1 LANVGHITPVAA
13 NIRNDASVAA
23 AVAGVDHVVNLV
35 GILYE
40 SGAQRFAAIHAEGA
54 GRVAA
59 AAKAAGAKRLLH
71 VSAMGADPGSP
82 ALYARSK
89 AEGEAAVRSAF
100 PEAVIL
106 RPSIVFGPE
115 DDFFN
120 RFAGMARFS
129 PALPLIGG
137 GKTRFQPVY
146 VGDVA
151 DAAAKILTAPL
162 DAPFPYA
169 GKTYELAGPKIYSFR
184 ELMELLLSE
193 IGRKR
198 VLLPIPWGIARMQA
212 AVLGLLPFPPLTP
225 DQVKLLER
233 DNVASGQLPGFAEL
247 AIAPSGPEAVLPA
260 YLDRFRLGGRFS
272 RA

>member
-1 LANVGHITPVAA
+1 
-13 NIRNDASVAA
+13 
-23 AVAGVDHVVNLV
+23 
-35 GILYE
+35 
-40 SGAQRFAAIHAEGA
+40 
-54 GRVAA
+54 
-59 AAKAAGAKRLLH
+59 
-71 VSAMGADPGSP
+71 
-82 ALYARSK
+82 
-89 AEGEAAVRSAF
+89 
-100 PEAVIL
+100 VIL

-146 VGDVA
+146 VSDVA
-151 DAAAKILTAPL
+151 DAAAGILSAPL

-169 GKTYELAGPKIYSFR
+169 GKTYELAGPRAYSFR
-184 ELMELLLSE
+184 QLMELLLAE

-198 VLLPIPWGIARMQA
+198 LLLPIPWGVARLQA

-233 DNVASGQLPGFAEL
+233 DNVASGQLPGLAEL
-247 AIAPSGPEAVLPA
+247 GIAPSGLEAILPV
-260 YLDRFRLGGRFS
+260 YLDRFRVGGRFS